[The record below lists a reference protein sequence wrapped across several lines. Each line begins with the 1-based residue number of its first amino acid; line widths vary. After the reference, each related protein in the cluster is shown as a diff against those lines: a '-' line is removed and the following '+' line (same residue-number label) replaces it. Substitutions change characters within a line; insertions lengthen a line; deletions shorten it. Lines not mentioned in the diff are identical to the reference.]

1 MKLSLEAKKREIS
14 TKSALK
20 NLKKDGFVPAVVYSQ
35 GKVGHN
41 IIVSQKD
48 FGKLVRKTA
57 GGVAIVDLLIDG
69 KTIQSVVK
77 DKQIH
82 PVTRNYIHIDFQELL
97 EGQPITLEV
106 PINYVGEPEGVL
118 EGGIL
123 DIMHRKLT
131 IECLPKDI
139 PEDIEIDV
147 SHLKMFDALHVS
159 DVKLENVEIQ
169 MLADTALAV
178 VLEPKGLA
186 ETADAEGEEAEE
198 TEAVEAT
205 TEEEAT
211 QE

>member
-20 NLKKDGFVPAVVYSQ
+20 NLKKDGFVPAVVYAQ
-35 GKVGHN
+35 GKIGHN
-41 IIVSQKD
+41 ILVSQKD
-48 FGKLVRKTA
+48 FTKLVRMTA
-57 GGVAIVDLLIDG
+57 GGVAIVELVIDG

-82 PVTRNYIHIDFQELL
+82 PVKRDYVHIDFQELL
-97 EGQPITLEV
+97 EGQPISLEI
-106 PINYVGEPEGVL
+106 PINYIGEPEGVL

-123 DIMHRKLT
+123 DIMHRKLS

-139 PEDIEIDV
+139 PEDIEINV

-169 MLADTALAV
+169 MLPDTALAV

-186 ETADAEGEEAEE
+186 ETLTDEEEAEE
-198 TEAVEAT
+198 TEALEAAAEAEE
-205 TEEEAT
+205 TEE
-211 QE
+211 